1 MRETDNVHFQRY
13 AIQFT
18 GARLRS
24 PMNMNASLLLSI
36 RRRRQGR
43 NAVGVATKSE
53 THLRSARSAMKPN
66 LQDVRLHGWGLGK
79 TEKKQVSVKHEQV
92 HRYLHYR
99 TLTETCF
106 FSVLPRPLPRPYW

>member
-66 LQDVRLHGWGLGK
+66 LQDVRLHGWGWERPRRNKFRLNMNRFTGTCT
-79 TEKKQVSVKHEQV
+79 TE
-92 HRYLHYR
+92 L
-99 TLTETCF
+99 
-106 FSVLPRPLPRPYW
+106 